1 MMDRRSRPGRAW
13 DAVIKIGGS
22 LSRAGRLR
30 PLIATLERLA
40 RRHRLLIVPGGGAF
54 ADLVRQERR
63 RLRLPEVAAH
73 RMALR
78 GMDQYGLML
87 AALGCATGAI
97 EDDEA
102 AWRLAVRGR
111 LPVLIASSL
120 IEREPRLEKSF
131 HLTSDSIAA
140 YIAGRIGA
148 ARLVLL
154 KSTDRGSGRI
164 RNRREAGQ
172 IARLGVVDPL
182 FPKMMPNGV
191 ETWIA
196 NGRHAGTIERLLR
209 DQPPA
214 VDRPARV
221 VRAGRAARAGEPRR
235 ARRKAAT
242 RSERRTP

>member
-1 MMDRRSRPGRAW
+1 MIGRRARGGRAW

-22 LSRAGRLR
+22 LSSAGPLR

-54 ADLVRQERR
+54 ADLVRRERR

-87 AALGCATGAI
+87 AALGRASGAV
-97 EDDEA
+97 EEDEA
-102 AWRLAVRGR
+102 AWRLAARGR
-111 LPVLIASSL
+111 LPVIIVSSL
-120 IEREPRLEKSF
+120 IEREPRLERSF
-131 HLTSDSIAA
+131 RLTSDSIAA

-148 ARLVLL
+148 GRLVLL
-154 KSTDRGSGRI
+154 KSTDRGNGRI
-164 RNRREAGQ
+164 RTRREAGR

-182 FPKMMPNGV
+182 FAKMMPDGV

-196 NGRHAGTIERLLR
+196 NGRHAGTIE
-209 DQPPA
+209 QI
-214 VDRPARV
+214 
-221 VRAGRAARAGEPRR
+221 GRAHV
-235 ARRKAAT
+235 
-242 RSERRTP
+242 

>member
-1 MMDRRSRPGRAW
+1 MIGRRARRDRVW

-22 LSRAGRLR
+22 LSRAGQLR

-40 RRHRLLIVPGGGAF
+40 RQHRLLIVPGGGAF
-54 ADLVRQERR
+54 ADLARRERL

-78 GMDQYGLML
+78 GMDQYGLLL
-87 AALGCATGAI
+87 AALGRNTGAI

-102 AWRLAVRGR
+102 AWRLAARGR
-111 LPVLIASSL
+111 LPVLMASSL
-120 IEREPRLEKSF
+120 IESESQLERSSR
-131 HLTSDSIAA
+131 LTSDSIAA

-148 ARLVLL
+148 TRLVLL

-164 RNRREAGQ
+164 RNRREAGR

-182 FPKMMPNGV
+182 FPDMMPDGV

-196 NGRHAGTIERLLR
+196 NGRQAGAIERLLR

-214 VDRPARV
+214 VGRPARG
-221 VRAGRAARAGEPRR
+221 VRAGRAARAGKLRS

-242 RSERRTP
+242 R

>member
-1 MMDRRSRPGRAW
+1 MIGRLARRGRAW

-30 PLIATLERLA
+30 PLIAALERLA
-40 RRHRLLIVPGGGAF
+40 RRRRLLVVPGGGAF
-54 ADLVRQERR
+54 ADLVRRECR

-87 AALGCATGAI
+87 AALGRDTGAI

-102 AWRLAVRGR
+102 AWRLAARGR

-120 IEREPRLEKSF
+120 IEREPRLKRSF
-131 HLTSDSIAA
+131 RLTSDSIAA

-148 ARLVLL
+148 TRLVLL

-164 RNRREAGQ
+164 RDRREAAR

-182 FPKMMPNGV
+182 FPEMMPAGV
-191 ETWIA
+191 EAWIA
-196 NGRHAGTIERLLR
+196 NGRRAGTIERLLR
-209 DQPPA
+209 DQPA
-214 VDRPARV
+214 VAGRPAQ
-221 VRAGRAARAGEPRR
+221 AARAGKPRR

-242 RSERRTP
+242 RSERRVP